1 MNKKVMAVS
10 RPRYVILILPIAW
23 LLFSILAIFMVATQE
38 VKTSPSTS
46 ELSNLILCG
55 LGTLWVIGEIIYK
68 RYHQISVSVEQ
79 KSILV
84 FLLGMF
90 AMSINRYLDFGNA
103 LFYVGI
109 LLVDILPITAIIML
123 LRGKSFGPVKL
134 YHKDI
139 QIQ

>member
-1 MNKKVMAVS
+1 MNKKVVTVS
-10 RPRYVILILPIAW
+10 KPRFAILIPFIAW

-46 ELSNLILCG
+46 DLSSLILYG
-55 LGTLWVIGEIIYK
+55 LGMLWIIGEIIYK

-79 KSILV
+79 KSILA
-84 FLLGMF
+84 FMLGMF
-90 AMSINRYLDFGNA
+90 VMTINRYLDFGNV

-109 LLVDILPITAIIML
+109 LLIDILPITAIIVL
-123 LRGKSFGPVKL
+123 LRGNSFGPVKL